1 MKRAFTWTL
10 LVALFVAVNA
20 SAQSVTRPTFR
31 ALEEVQLMMEAEQF
45 AEAVVQL
52 EALAIETE
60 KNPYDFVLTSQYLAH
75 ASVMLG
81 DQARA
86 RSALEAAL
94 AIESMPDDLR
104 SSMNL
109 FYGTILVGDEEY
121 ELAREVLAEWFAQAE
136 LPTASQ
142 IFSYGYAVY
151 MAGDV
156 EASQP
161 LVARAIS
168 ESVNA
173 PESWYQLFYRILFD
187 QKKYE
192 AGEEVLKGMLTR
204 GPTNEGT
211 WRLLA
216 SHYLQ
221 LEESREGLAALMV
234 AYSNEL
240 LETDSDLKQIVALW
254 GYIDAPDKGARLLEE
269 WLTTEKLERDA
280 DTLKQLGNLW
290 LMARERENA
299 MSVLQQAAE
308 LSPDGRTYEMLGGI
322 HFEEEEW
329 GEAFTAY
336 SSAVRIGDLEE
347 PLRTS
352 LLAGISAYRDG
363 NYDDA
368 KEALEVAAES
378 DEFRSQ
384 AESILR
390 QMR

>member
-1 MKRAFTWTL
+1 MKCALKVAL
-10 LVALFVAVNA
+10 LVSLFVAGAAN
-20 SAQSVTRPTFR
+20 AQSVSRSTFN
-31 ALEEVQLMMEAEQF
+31 ALEDVQSMMEAEQF
-45 AEAVVQL
+45 SEAVVLL
-52 EALAIETE
+52 EALAIKTAG
-60 KNPYDFVLTSQYLAH
+60 NPYDFALTSQYLAH

-94 AIESMPDDLR
+94 ASDGLPDDLR

-121 ELAREVLAEWFAQAE
+121 ELARDVLAQWFAQAE
-136 LPTASQ
+136 MPTPSQ

-151 MAGDV
+151 MSGDA
-156 EASQP
+156 EESQN

-168 ESVNA
+168 DSLNA

-192 AGEEVLKGMLTR
+192 AGEEVLKGMLSR
-204 GPTNEGT
+204 APTDEGT

-221 LEESREGLAALMV
+221 LEESRDGLAALMV

-240 LETDSDLKQIVALW
+240 LGTDSDLRQIVALW

-269 WLTTEKLERDA
+269 WLATEKLERDA

-290 LMARERENA
+290 LMARERKNA
-299 MSVLQQAAE
+299 MSVLEQAAE
-308 LSPDGRTYEMLGGI
+308 MSPDGRTYEMLGGI

-329 GEAFTAY
+329 GEAYTAY
-336 SSAVRIGDLEE
+336 ASALGSGDLEE

-352 LLAGISAYRDG
+352 LLAGISAYRAG
-363 NYDDA
+363 NLDDA

-378 DEFRSQ
+378 EEYRPQ

-390 QMR
+390 ELR

>member
-1 MKRAFTWTL
+1 
-10 LVALFVAVNA
+10 
-20 SAQSVTRPTFR
+20 
-31 ALEEVQLMMEAEQF
+31 
-45 AEAVVQL
+45 
-52 EALAIETE
+52 
-60 KNPYDFVLTSQYLAH
+60 
-75 ASVMLG
+75 
-81 DQARA
+81 
-86 RSALEAAL
+86 
-94 AIESMPDDLR
+94 
-104 SSMNL
+104 
-109 FYGTILVGDEEY
+109 
-121 ELAREVLAEWFAQAE
+121 
-136 LPTASQ
+136 
-142 IFSYGYAVY
+142 
-151 MAGDV
+151 
-156 EASQP
+156 
-161 LVARAIS
+161 
-168 ESVNA
+168 
-173 PESWYQLFYRILFD
+173 
-187 QKKYE
+187 
-192 AGEEVLKGMLTR
+192 MLTR

>member
-1 MKRAFTWTL
+1 MERALAWILIFS
-10 LVALFVAVNA
+10 LFVAATA

-31 ALEEVQLMMEAEQF
+31 ALEKVQLLMEAEQF
-45 AEAVVQL
+45 SEALVEL
-52 EALAIETE
+52 EALAIKTV
-60 KNPYDFVLTSQYLAH
+60 KNPYDFALTSQYLAH
-75 ASVMLG
+75 ASVMIG
-81 DQARA
+81 EQSRA

-94 AIESMPDDLR
+94 ATESIPDDLR
-104 SSMNL
+104 ANMNL
-109 FYGTILVGDEEY
+109 FYGTILVGDEDY
-121 ELAREVLAEWFAQAE
+121 ELARDVLAQWFAQAE
-136 LPTASQ
+136 LPTPPQ

-156 EASQP
+156 EESQS
-161 LVARAIS
+161 LIARSIS
-168 ESVNA
+168 ESLNA

-192 AGEEVLKGMLTR
+192 AGEEVLKMMLTR
-204 GPTNEGT
+204 APTNERT
-211 WRLLA
+211 WRMLA

-221 LEESREGLAALMV
+221 LEESRDGLAALMV

-269 WLTTEKLERDA
+269 WLSAEKLERDA
-280 DTLKQLGNLW
+280 VTLKQLGNLW
-290 LMARERENA
+290 LMARERKNA

-308 LSPDGRTYEMLGGI
+308 MSPDGRTYELLGGI

-329 GEAFTAY
+329 GEAYTAY
-336 SSAVRIGDLEE
+336 SSALRSGDLEE
-347 PLRTS
+347 PSRTS
-352 LLAGISAYRDG
+352 LLAGISAYRAG
-363 NYDDA
+363 NLDDA

-378 DEFRSQ
+378 EEFRPQ

-390 QMR
+390 GLR

>member
-1 MKRAFTWTL
+1 MARALKLVL
-10 LVALFVAVNA
+10 LVGLLAAVAA
-20 SAQSVTRPTFR
+20 HAQSVTRPTFN
-31 ALEEVQLMMEAEQF
+31 ALEKVQVMMEAEQF
-45 AEAVVQL
+45 AEAIVEL
-52 EALAIETE
+52 EALVIKTE
-60 KNPYDFVLTSQYLAH
+60 KNPYDFALTSQYLAH
-75 ASVMLG
+75 ASVMRD

-94 AIESMPDDLR
+94 AKEGLPDELR

-109 FYGTILVGDEEY
+109 FYGTILLGDEEF
-121 ELAREVLAEWFAQAE
+121 ELARDVLAEWFEQAL
-136 LPTASQ
+136 LPEPSQ

-151 MAGDV
+151 MSGDV
-156 EASQP
+156 AESQP

-168 ESVNA
+168 ESLN
-173 PESWYQLFYRILFD
+173 PSESWYQLFYRILFE
-187 QKKYE
+187 QKKYS
-192 AGEEVLKGMLTR
+192 AAEEVLKGMLTR
-204 GPTNEGT
+204 APTDEGN

-221 LEESREGLAALMV
+221 LEESRDGLAALMV

-240 LETDSDLKQIVALW
+240 LESDSDLKQIVALW

-269 WLTTEKLERDA
+269 WLTAEKLERDA

-308 LSPDGRTYEMLGGI
+308 LAPDGRTYELLGGI

-329 GEAFTAY
+329 SEAHTAY
-336 SSAVRIGDLEE
+336 ANAVRMGDLED
-347 PLRTS
+347 PMRVS
-352 LLAGISAYRDG
+352 LLAGISAYRAG
-363 NYDDA
+363 NLDDA
-368 KEALEVAAES
+368 KVALEVAAEA
-378 DEFRSQ
+378 DEYREQ
-384 AESILR
+384 AESVLR

>member
-1 MKRAFTWTL
+1 MKCALKIAL
-10 LVALFVAVNA
+10 LVGLFVAATA
-20 SAQSVTRPTFR
+20 SAQSVTRSTFN
-31 ALEEVQLMMEAEQF
+31 ALEDVQLRMEAEQF
-45 AEAVVQL
+45 SEAVVEL
-52 EALAIETE
+52 EALAIKTAG
-60 KNPYDFVLTSQYLAH
+60 NPYDFALTSQYLAH

-94 AIESMPDDLR
+94 ASEGLPDELR

-121 ELAREVLAEWFAQAE
+121 ELARDVLAQWFAQAE
-136 LPTASQ
+136 LPTPSQ
-142 IFSYGYAVY
+142 VFSYGYAVY

-156 EASQP
+156 EESQP
-161 LVARAIS
+161 LIARAIS
-168 ESVNA
+168 DSLNA

-204 GPTNEGT
+204 APTNERT

-221 LEESREGLAALMV
+221 LEEGREGLAALMV

-254 GYIDAPDKGARLLEE
+254 GYIDAPEKGARLLEE
-269 WLTTEKLERDA
+269 WLAAEKLERDA

-299 MSVLQQAAE
+299 MSVLEQAADI
-308 LSPDGRTYEMLGGI
+308 SPDGRTYELLGGI
-322 HFEEEEW
+322 HFEDEEW
-329 GEAFTAY
+329 GEAYIAY
-336 SSAVRIGDLEE
+336 SNAIRSGDLEE
-347 PLRTS
+347 PMRTT
-352 LLAGISAYRDG
+352 LLAGISAYRAG
-363 NYDDA
+363 NFDDA
-368 KEALEVAAES
+368 REALEVAVES
-378 DEFRSQ
+378 DEFRPQ

-390 QMR
+390 QLR